1 MKKRIILL
9 FILLFLLV
17 AGCQEIPKT
26 SFEID
31 TTLIGNEMKL
41 SEFDLSLIKIKVNQN
56 GNTSTINV
64 NESMLSEEDYQEL
77 LVPGKHDITIIYKDQ
92 SFNISI
98 TLIDDHKTDIT
109 YDIDT
114 SLLPSTILVG
124 ELDIS
129 AIRIKVTIEDNVSYI
144 NVTKAMISDED
155 LAKLKTKGTHTI
167 TITYK
172 NFISTV
178 TITLIDNTTI
188 DPLEAFNS
196 SMAYYKNA
204 NGKIGNELK
213 LALRTIISK
222 TTHKETYDD
231 LKDDTLLSDT
241 DLTNSN
247 NIILFYSRKSVNGK
261 WDGAATWNREHV
273 WAQSLGWFKTSGA
286 GADLHHLRPEDP
298 TLNSTRGN
306 KKFGDL
312 NHSTANKAKLS
323 AKNGGG
329 FSGCYYQ
336 GDYFEPQDCVKGD
349 VARIIFYL
357 MVRYSEA
364 DNYSFTRI
372 AQSKELLLKW
382 NAQDPVDEYE
392 IHRNEAVY
400 KIQGNRNPF
409 IDHPE
414 TATLIWG
421 TYNVCYNENKIT
433 FEIVWYIEKKYTYVN
448 I

>member
-1 MKKRIILL
+1 MKKRILVL
-9 FILLFLLV
+9 FIFLFLLV
-17 AGCQEIPKT
+17 TGCQELPKT

-31 TTLIGNEMKL
+31 TSLIGNEMNL
-41 SEFDLSLIKIKVNQN
+41 SEFDLSLIKIKINQN
-56 GNTSTINV
+56 GKISTIDV

-92 SFNISI
+92 TFNISI
-98 TLIDDHKTDIT
+98 TLLDDHKTNIT

-114 SLLPSTILVG
+114 SLLQSTILVG

-129 AIRIKVTIEDNVSYI
+129 KIRIKITVDDNISYI
-144 NVTKAMISDED
+144 SVTEAMLSSDD

-167 TITYK
+167 TITYQ
-172 NFISTV
+172 NFIGTV
-178 TITLIDNTTI
+178 TVTLIENGTV
-188 DPLEAFNS
+188 DPSGKFNS
-196 SMAYYKNA
+196 SMTYYKDA
-204 NGKIGNELK
+204 NGKAGNELK

-222 TTHKETYDD
+222 TTHRETYDD
-231 LKDDTLLSDT
+231 LKSDTILSDT
-241 DLTNSN
+241 DLTNSS

-306 KKFGDL
+306 KKFGEL
-312 NHSTANKAKLS
+312 NHSTAKEAKLS

-329 FSGCYYQ
+329 NSGCYYQ

-364 DNYSFTRI
+364 DSFSFTRI

-421 TYNVCYNENKIT
+421 TYNVSYNENNIT
-433 FEIVWYIEKKYTYVN
+433 FEIVWYIDKKHIYAN